1 MLCITVFLQPL
12 ICHIIFNQLLSFK
25 AFFFFLFFLPATG
38 CSFAVNSARSS
49 RFIINL
55 LFPGALTPGM
65 WSQMFQLPP
74 KMAQSRSPD
83 SADAPDSKAVAACMI
98 YCFKGRPHSPAWRLW
113 RRERLWFILLNKR
126 SFSSQEVAAGELD
139 AVKERPSFSGGG
151 DVPPPPLHF
160 ALRLPIFPHRFFF
173 SSALSAFVSSGM
185 CHYCPYVS
193 RLAPRWSA
201 FIPVPRLVSP
211 PPPSPLVL
219 SPFIFFPAVLLLSF
233 HIYSLRQP
241 L

>member
-1 MLCITVFLQPL
+1 
-12 ICHIIFNQLLSFK
+12 
-25 AFFFFLFFLPATG
+25 
-38 CSFAVNSARSS
+38 
-49 RFIINL
+49 
-55 LFPGALTPGM
+55 M

-98 YCFKGRPHSPAWRLW
+98 YCFKGRPHSPVRRLW

-139 AVKERPSFSGGG
+139 AVKERPSLSGGG
-151 DVPPPPLHF
+151 YVPPLQF
-160 ALRLPIFPHRFFF
+160 VLLLPIFPHRFFF
-173 SSALSAFVSSGM
+173 SSALSAFVSFGM

-193 RLAPRWSA
+193 RRAPRWSA
-201 FIPVPRLVSP
+201 FIPVPRLVPP

-219 SPFIFFPAVLLLSF
+219 SPLIFFFLLSCCCHF
-233 HIYSLRQP
+233 TSIL
-241 L
+241 